1 MGFYPVFL
9 ELEDRRCL
17 VVGGGTVAERTV
29 EGLLAAGAQVTVVS
43 ATVTP
48 QLNALLVTGR
58 IPPEAR
64 AYQPGDLGGFDLG
77 FAATDDGAVNGT
89 LAREGRSRG
98 IWVNAADDLTNSDFI
113 LPGIVRRGSLTVA
126 VGSGGASPALVRAV
140 REDLERY
147 LGPEYAELAE
157 LVADVRRELRARGR
171 SPNGAAWSRLWTPSS
186 VASSKRAGAN
196 KPGSVCWIGWE
207 QPDATGHSGTR
218 RCRSWRHGPV
228 HPAWETAVAPGRR
241 RGLRPSRRSPRGG
254 ARAGWRA
261 SHLRR
266 QGEWPACPAAGRD
279 QRHAH
284 RARAA
289 GSARS
294 AAQGG
299 RPVRLWAGR

>member
-9 ELEDRRCL
+9 ELDGRRCL
-17 VVGGGTVAERTV
+17 VVGGGAVAERKV
-29 EGLLAAGAQVTVVS
+29 EGLLAAGARVTVVS
-43 ATVTP
+43 PTLTP

-58 IPPEAR
+58 IHHEAR

-89 LAREGRSRG
+89 LAREGRSCG

-171 SPNGAAWSRLWTPSS
+171 SPNGAAWSRAL
-186 VASSKRAGAN
+186 
-196 KPGSVCWIGWE
+196 
-207 QPDATGHSGTR
+207 DAEL
-218 RCRSWRHGPV
+218 RSLV
-228 HPAWETAVAPGRR
+228 KAGRR
-241 RGLRPSRRSPRGG
+241 EQARERLLDRLG
-254 ARAGWRA
+254 AA
-261 SHLRR
+261 
-266 QGEWPACPAAGRD
+266 
-279 QRHAH
+279 
-284 RARAA
+284 
-289 GSARS
+289 
-294 AAQGG
+294 
-299 RPVRLWAGR
+299 